1 MVLTFFQV
9 EEHHKTLASIVET
22 IQAKRESVLNKW
34 KDFKEATST
43 RRNKL
48 ENARELQE
56 FLRNADEIEQWID
69 DKMKTATDESYKD
82 SSNMQ
87 VQHPSSRASLL
98 LQGENQEASNL

>member
-1 MVLTFFQV
+1 M
-9 EEHHKTLASIVET
+9 ASIVET

-34 KDFKEATST
+34 KDFKEATSS

-82 SSNMQ
+82 PSNMQ
-87 VQHPSSRASLL
+87 VQHPCRRAS
-98 LQGENQEASNL
+98 

>member
-1 MVLTFFQV
+1 M
-9 EEHHKTLASIVET
+9 SIVET
-22 IQAKRESVLNKW
+22 IQAKRENVLNKW
-34 KDFKEATST
+34 KDFKEATGL

-82 SSNMQ
+82 PSNMQ
-87 VQHPSSRASLL
+87 VFRGLFI
-98 LQGENQEASNL
+98 N